1 MWKPIPMRTNTNER
15 CGLAY
20 TQSRFGVGF
29 ANSISHIKKAL
40 EHPRADAEKRRA
52 FQKKIEEHKKDGK
65 PIVYIDE
72 SGFAHDMPRTHG
84 YAVKGKRCF
93 GTHDWQ
99 ARGRRRSFGDRTS
112 HCWSLYRQYQQR
124 CIPWLARG

>member
-72 SGFAHDMPRTHG
+72 SGFVHDMPPISEPLIWDFSNKVSG
-84 YAVKGKRCF
+84 AG
-93 GTHDWQ
+93 
-99 ARGRRRSFGDRTS
+99 GR
-112 HCWSLYRQYQQR
+112 
-124 CIPWLARG
+124 IPSV